1 MGRRKLRRR
10 LLGALG
16 AAGFVAVAG
25 PGLAARP
32 VVGEPAPPFELT
44 GLDGRKLRLSEL
56 KGLVAVL
63 SFWASWC
70 GPCREELPLL
80 ADYAR
85 RQGGDRLAILPV
97 NMDGWGVPDSSR
109 RAPGISGTS
118 FRSLRGPYGLLG
130 GMPTNYV
137 IGADGVLR
145 YARGGAFTWPTLDAL
160 LAPLLLETPPAT
172 ARAKVANAG
181 RGSPLGPT

>member
-1 MGRRKLRRR
+1 MRRRKLRRR

-80 ADYAR
+80 AD
-85 RQGGDRLAILPV
+85 
-97 NMDGWGVPDSSR
+97 
-109 RAPGISGTS
+109 
-118 FRSLRGPYGLLG
+118 
-130 GMPTNYV
+130 
-137 IGADGVLR
+137 
-145 YARGGAFTWPTLDAL
+145 
-160 LAPLLLETPPAT
+160 
-172 ARAKVANAG
+172 
-181 RGSPLGPT
+181 